1 MNARRRTFQQR
12 IGYGA
17 EVTTSASPGPGD
29 PNCSHPERVEGV
41 CTSCGHCL
49 HEVILNGACFLCG
62 TTDLDP
68 VALSP
73 KKSPQLIAAAELV
86 RKKR

>member
-1 MNARRRTFQQR
+1 MTDCTHDERR
-12 IGYGA
+12 
-17 EVTTSASPGPGD
+17 
-29 PNCSHPERVEGV
+29 EGV
-41 CTSCGHCL
+41 CVACGHCL

-73 KKSPQLIAAAELV
+73 KKPTALITPDQLA